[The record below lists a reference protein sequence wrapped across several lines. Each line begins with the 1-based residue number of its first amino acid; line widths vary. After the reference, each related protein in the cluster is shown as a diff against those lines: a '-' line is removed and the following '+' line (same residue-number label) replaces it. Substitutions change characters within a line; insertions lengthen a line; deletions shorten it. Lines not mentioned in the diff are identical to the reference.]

1 MLLKIAEA
9 INYKE
14 VEKLIKDNTNKK
26 VIDSDAV
33 IEQFRL
39 YDHFW
44 TKKAGMDLLW
54 VSDSALPKCFE
65 MCK

>member
-1 MLLKIAEA
+1 MDKKMLLKIAEA

-39 YDHFW
+39 YDHF
-44 TKKAGMDLLW
+44 
-54 VSDSALPKCFE
+54 
-65 MCK
+65 